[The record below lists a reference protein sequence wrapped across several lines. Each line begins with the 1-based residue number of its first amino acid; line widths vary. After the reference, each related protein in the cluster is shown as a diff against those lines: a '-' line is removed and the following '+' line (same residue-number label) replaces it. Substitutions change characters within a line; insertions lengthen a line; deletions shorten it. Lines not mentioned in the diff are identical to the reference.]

1 MEEYID
7 VVFTV
12 GGTYSVEIL
21 KGNKTKEEV
30 IEVARQEVDEWLE
43 KINEVSFDLDLNI
56 MDEPDID
63 WEDE

>member
-1 MEEYID
+1 MEDYTN

-12 GGTYSVEIL
+12 GGTYNVEVL

-56 MDEPDID
+56 MDEPDTD